1 MFSQG
6 SNDSN
11 YSGPSS
17 GGDLSYEENDKN
29 HINRAA
35 GFNAVGGGSGGG
47 GGQGGQGAHLNR
59 NQQRNQGKTTQKVE
73 KDAKQELELCRVII
87 NKIKT

>member
-29 HINRAA
+29 HINKAT
-35 GFNAVGGGSGGG
+35 GFNAAGA
-47 GGQGGQGAHLNR
+47 GGQGAHLNR
-59 NQQRNQGKTTQKVE
+59 NQQRNQAKTTQKE
-73 KDAKQELELCRVII
+73 QKDAKQELELCRVI
-87 NKIKT
+87 KILPLT